1 MKNIASIIASVGRLD
16 QLPPEQREKAI
27 GDVFCIRCQ
36 KSYRLQ
42 TFQEREFRGNLM
54 IEGKC
59 PVCGETLIK
68 PIGESK

>member
-1 MKNIASIIASVGRLD
+1 MKNITSIIPCVGRLD

-36 KSYRLQ
+36 KAYRLE
-42 TFQEREFRGNLM
+42 TFEEREFRGNLM

-68 PIGESK
+68 PVGELK